1 MPCTMSVYV
10 TDSDILSIRF
20 IDAPDS
26 KTSTYGHSMMRIGHP
41 VRSAIHKHHRG
52 ELVVWWVT
60 TSESSLLYVLLFL
73 QLVLTGRALAGW
85 GWMGAGTSVERR
97 KARKH
102 DLDLLVPRMYIQ
114 VYTAP

>member
-60 TSESSLLYVLLFL
+60 TSESSLLYVLYFFFRHILFAQTARRRWEWDSAAL
-73 QLVLTGRALAGW
+73 QPQQRYALTRQL
-85 GWMGAGTSVERR
+85 
-97 KARKH
+97 
-102 DLDLLVPRMYIQ
+102 
-114 VYTAP
+114 